1 MTQLP
6 FLDKKILKA
15 FSYFHKGLLYYYF
28 LFHHLKLAF
37 FFKKKGFMIFFI
49 FILIELSRFLNLRH
63 EFDRLI

>member
-37 FFKKKGFMIFFI
+37 FLKKKKA
-49 FILIELSRFLNLRH
+49 L
-63 EFDRLI
+63 

>member
-37 FFKKKGFMIFFI
+37 FLKKKRLYDFFYFYFNRVI
-49 FILIELSRFLNLRH
+49 SIS
-63 EFDRLI
+63 